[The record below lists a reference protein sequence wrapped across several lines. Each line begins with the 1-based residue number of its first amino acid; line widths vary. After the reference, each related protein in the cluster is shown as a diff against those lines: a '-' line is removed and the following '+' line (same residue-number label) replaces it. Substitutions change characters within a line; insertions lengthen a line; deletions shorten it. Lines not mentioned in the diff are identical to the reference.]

1 MTSLNYAVF
10 PSHLIPR
17 THAPALVAVEM
28 HCVPCGAI
36 DHSVDRYFPNGKFS
50 NGLSGKPTIS
60 LKAHTQAHRQ
70 PLIDRRQ
77 GPSWMRDGMLL
88 WLIGQTGW
96 MAMSDD
102 AWRSYKATV
111 ACYGT
116 TRTLPVQALS
126 EHEVADNARIIAG
139 FEFGWKP
146 AEVEVVA
153 FQIDNVGDLP
163 NAHTETFEIH
173 VRPEGGEPEVMRLK
187 ARDAECA
194 EGFAVLHCAH
204 RLGIDAREVDVL
216 SVVKV

>member
-1 MTSLNYAVF
+1 
-10 PSHLIPR
+10 
-17 THAPALVAVEM
+17 
-28 HCVPCGAI
+28 
-36 DHSVDRYFPNGKFS
+36 
-50 NGLSGKPTIS
+50 
-60 LKAHTQAHRQ
+60 
-70 PLIDRRQ
+70 
-77 GPSWMRDGMLL
+77 MRIGMLL
-88 WLIGQTGW
+88 WVIGQTGW

-111 ACYGT
+111 ACDGT
-116 TRTLPVQALS
+116 TRTVPVQALS

-153 FQIDNVGDLP
+153 FEIENMGDLP

-204 RLGIDAREVDVL
+204 HLGIDTREVDVL
-216 SVVKV
+216 SVVKM